1 MNSRIF
7 WELNEAYQ
15 LGVCNRVDEE
25 VLTEEELVGI
35 QEWVEAL
42 IEEGYDLDEYTDDEL
57 YEAYLEDLDEAK
69 ADSSLTPLQKIRKRN
84 KEGNLVMSAGDQTSE
99 RRSYHKAGR
108 GEKKEKGDKY
118 DVESTVGKDKWTREA
133 EVKKRYGSHYDET
146 GRRERNIRAIKS
158 QEKVGGA
165 KGLPEEVDLYDIVSE
180 YLIDEGFCD
189 TSEDADVI
197 MANMSE
203 EWRESILDEAVRG
216 AGRSIGNM
224 ITGNDIRSVTRPDGK
239 SVYKKPKQNDKIETG
254 VRREVLDIK
263 RRAQGEKEFKNDLR
277 DRERIEK
284 NKKSINRLNAAKNI
298 EDKQAAGDYENSI
311 DHSRSRGKSGYMEVP
326 TDYRARKRRASAR

>member
-15 LGVCNRVDEE
+15 LGVCTQVDEE
-25 VLTEEELVGI
+25 VLNEEELVGI

-57 YEAYLEDLDEAK
+57 YGAYLEDLDEAK

-84 KEGNLVMSAGDQTSE
+84 KEGNLVMSAGDQTGE

-118 DVESTVGKDKWTREA
+118 DAQTTVGKDKWTREA
-133 EVKKRYGSHYDET
+133 EVKKSYGSQYSET

-180 YLIDEGFCD
+180 YLVSEGFCE
-189 TSEDADVI
+189 SYEDADVI

-216 AGRSIGNM
+216 SGRSIGNM
-224 ITGNDIRSVTRPDGK
+224 ITGNDIRSVSRSDGK
-239 SVYKKPKQNDKIETG
+239 SVYKKPKQNDKIETN
-254 VRREVLDIK
+254 VRREVLGIK
-263 RRAQGEKEFKNDLR
+263 LRAQGGKEYKNDLR
-277 DRERIEK
+277 DRERQAT
-284 NKKSINRLNAAKNI
+284 NSKSIKRLNAIKN
-298 EDKQAAGDYENSI
+298 AGVKHG
-311 DHSRSRGKSGYMEVP
+311 DHKVDFTTSDSNSGYREVP
-326 TDYRARKRRASAR
+326 TDYRARKRRASGR

>member
-15 LGVCNRVDEE
+15 LGVCNQVDEE

-69 ADSSLTPLQKIRKRN
+69 VDSSLTPLQKIRKRN

-180 YLIDEGFCD
+180 YLVSEGFCE
-189 TSEDADVI
+189 SYEDADVI

-203 EWRESILDEAVRG
+203 EWRESIVE
-216 AGRSIGNM
+216 
-224 ITGNDIRSVTRPDGK
+224 
-239 SVYKKPKQNDKIETG
+239 
-254 VRREVLDIK
+254 EVLDERNRGEIGMSDREVS
-263 RRAQGEKEFKNDLR
+263 RRRNLGLR
-277 DRERIEK
+277 DPK
-284 NKKSINRLNAAKNI
+284 MSSSSLGDGGPQKSIQKYHNI
-298 EDKQAAGDYENSI
+298 KGKTRSAEHKASRNTRGDLGRVGGTGSKSRYQANKDHEDGYPSI
-311 DHSRSRGKSGYMEVP
+311 VSRGSGP
-326 TDYRARKRRASAR
+326 F